1 MNSYDTLTQAIADLR
16 RRGYSEDFS
25 LQSNWIICPAKNL
38 EMHPENFT
46 VEEYYR
52 FEGMS
57 NPDDSCVIFAIKS
70 KDGIKGILVDAYG
83 VYAER
88 LTSEMSQ
95 KLTILNPD

>member
-1 MNSYDTLTQAIADLR
+1 MHSYDTLSQAIADLKQ
-16 RRGYSEDFS
+16 RGYTEDLS
-25 LQSNWIICPAKNL
+25 LQSDCLVCTAKNI

-57 NPDDSCVIFAIKS
+57 NPDDNSLVFAIKS
-70 KDGIKGILVDAYG
+70 IDGTKGILVDAYG
-83 VYAER
+83 AYAER
-88 LTSEMSQ
+88 LTSDMSQ